1 MPGDIAISGVR
12 ILLID
17 DDPEFCSLL
26 NDYLELNSI
35 SLTCA
40 HDGQSGLDILDRRA
54 FDLILLDMFLPDING
69 LDVLRRIRR
78 MQSPPVVMLSAHNEE
93 TDRIIALEI
102 GADDYVPKAFSPRE
116 LREIDPAH
124 NAGIHVV
131 PQLMGHCAEDFLW
144 MAGRLAD
151 MGYDEVNFN
160 LGCPSNTVT
169 AKKKGA
175 GLLTEPDLLRRF
187 FDAVFAACP
196 LPVSVKTRLG
206 KTTAETFPAL
216 LELYNDYPI
225 CELIVHPRVQADQ
238 YHGHPD
244 LDMFAYALAHS
255 RAPVCY
261 NGDLFDAP
269 AVHAFQARFPAVE
282 RIMLGRGLA
291 ANPGLIGQLRTGKA
305 PTAAQLQLFHDRLY
319 AATRARIPDRRALLF
334 RMKEAWRYLGCSFAD
349 AERPLRRI
357 RKAQDMIEYESAV
370 RQLFASCPVRENAGY
385 FV

>member
-1 MPGDIAISGVR
+1 MSATIVPPLAVAPMEG
-12 ILLID
+12 
-17 DDPEFCSLL
+17 
-26 NDYLELNSI
+26 
-35 SLTCA
+35 LTGFVFRQVFSR
-40 HDGQSGLDILDRRA
+40 H
-54 FDLILLDMFLPDING
+54 F
-69 LDVLRRIRR
+69 
-78 MQSPPVVMLSAHNEE
+78 
-93 TDRIIALEI
+93 T
-102 GADDYVPKAFSPRE
+102 GADDWFIPFVTPTTLPQFTDRQMRE
-116 LREIDPAH
+116 LAPEA
-124 NAGIHVV
+124 NAGIHAV
-131 PQLMGHCAEDFLW
+131 PQLLTRRTADFLW
-144 MAGRLAD
+144 SAKALAD

-206 KTTAETFPAL
+206 KATAETFPAL

-269 AVHAFQARFPAVE
+269 AVRAFQARFPTVE
-282 RIMLGRGLA
+282 RVMLGRGLA
-291 ANPGLIGQLRTGKA
+291 ANPGLIGQLRTGEA

-319 AATRARIPDRRALLF
+319 AATRAH
-334 RMKEAWRYLGCSFAD
+334 S
-349 AERPLRRI
+349 
-357 RKAQDMIEYESAV
+357 
-370 RQLFASCPVRENAGY
+370 
-385 FV
+385 

>member
-1 MPGDIAISGVR
+1 MQYLCAPMEGVTGDLFRQAQRQTFPAADSYYT
-12 ILLID
+12 
-17 DDPEFCSLL
+17 P
-26 NDYLELNSI
+26 
-35 SLTCA
+35 
-40 HDGQSGLDILDRRA
+40 
-54 FDLILLDMFLPDING
+54 FL
-69 LDVLRRIRR
+69 
-78 MQSPPVVMLSAHNEE
+78 SPTANR
-93 TDRIIALEI
+93 T
-102 GADDYVPKAFSPRE
+102 FSPRE
-116 LREIDPAH
+116 LREIEPAH
-124 NAGIHVV
+124 NAGIRVV

-144 MAGRLAD
+144 MAGQLAD

-169 AKKKGA
+169 VKKKGA

-238 YHGHPD
+238 YHG
-244 LDMFAYALAHS
+244 
-255 RAPVCY
+255 
-261 NGDLFDAP
+261 DLFDAP
-269 AVHAFQARFPAVE
+269 AVRAFQARFPTVE

-291 ANPGLIGQLRTGKA
+291 ANPGFIGQLRTGVE
-305 PTAAQLQLFHDRLY
+305 PTAAQFQAFHDRLY
-319 AATRARIPDRRALLF
+319 AATSARIPDRRALLF

>member
-1 MPGDIAISGVR
+1 MRGGAR
-12 ILLID
+12 ICAGFGLH
-17 DDPEFCSLL
+17 
-26 NDYLELNSI
+26 NSDMQ
-35 SLTCA
+35 TA
-40 HDGQSGLDILDRRA
+40 LDA
-54 FDLILLDMFLPDING
+54 
-69 LDVLRRIRR
+69 RRIFRYHEPNDEVMT
-78 MQSPPVVMLSAHNEE
+78 MQFLCAPMEGVTGDLFRQAQRQTFPAADSYYTPFLSPTANR
-93 TDRIIALEI
+93 T
-102 GADDYVPKAFSPRE
+102 FSPRE

-144 MAGRLAD
+144 MAGQLAD

-175 GLLTEPDLLRRF
+175 GLLTEPELLRQF
-187 FDAVFAACP
+187 FDDVFAACP

-206 KTTAETFPAL
+206 KTTAEGFPAL

-225 CELIVHPRVQADQ
+225 RELIVHPRVQADQ
-238 YHGHPD
+238 YHGQPV
-244 LDMFAYALAHS
+244 LEAFAYALAHS

-357 RKAQDMIEYESAV
+357 RKAQDMTEYDSAV
-370 RQLFASCPVRENAGY
+370 RQLFASCPVREDAGY
-385 FV
+385 RV

>member
-1 MPGDIAISGVR
+1 M
-12 ILLID
+12 
-17 DDPEFCSLL
+17 
-26 NDYLELNSI
+26 
-35 SLTCA
+35 
-40 HDGQSGLDILDRRA
+40 
-54 FDLILLDMFLPDING
+54 
-69 LDVLRRIRR
+69 
-78 MQSPPVVMLSAHNEE
+78 
-93 TDRIIALEI
+93 
-102 GADDYVPKAFSPRE
+102 
-116 LREIDPAH
+116 
-124 NAGIHVV
+124 
-131 PQLMGHCAEDFLW
+131 
-144 MAGRLAD
+144 
-151 MGYDEVNFN
+151 
-160 LGCPSNTVT
+160 
-169 AKKKGA
+169 
-175 GLLTEPDLLRRF
+175 
-187 FDAVFAACP
+187 FAACP

-206 KTTAETFPAL
+206 KATAETFPAL

-269 AVHAFQARFPAVE
+269 AVRAFQARFPTVE
-282 RIMLGRGLA
+282 RVMLGRGLA
-291 ANPGLIGQLRTGKA
+291 ANPGIIGQLRTGA
-305 PTAAQLQLFHDRLY
+305 VPTTAQFQAFHDRLY

-357 RKAQDMIEYESAV
+357 RKAQDLAEYESAV

>member
-1 MPGDIAISGVR
+1 
-12 ILLID
+12 
-17 DDPEFCSLL
+17 
-26 NDYLELNSI
+26 
-35 SLTCA
+35 
-40 HDGQSGLDILDRRA
+40 
-54 FDLILLDMFLPDING
+54 
-69 LDVLRRIRR
+69 
-78 MQSPPVVMLSAHNEE
+78 
-93 TDRIIALEI
+93 
-102 GADDYVPKAFSPRE
+102 
-116 LREIDPAH
+116 
-124 NAGIHVV
+124 
-131 PQLMGHCAEDFLW
+131 
-144 MAGRLAD
+144 MAGQLAD

-169 AKKKGA
+169 VKKKGA

-269 AVHAFQARFPAVE
+269 AVRAFQARFPTVE

-291 ANPGLIGQLRTGKA
+291 ANPGLIGQLRTGVE
-305 PTAAQLQLFHDRLY
+305 PTAAQFQAFHDRLY
-319 AATRARIPDRRALLF
+319 AATSARIPDRRALLF